1 MTCGLLMR
9 YPNDVASFRCTVCV
23 TINEICTLHERA
35 AERDLR
41 REELVKAKRKGK
53 QVDEA
58 EITQHTVKPLNVA
71 FTQHVIDDCL
81 RAYMIAKFCKDHGSG
96 PREPPRRSRWE
107 NQEPTPY
114 SNGEPSSSARDGASY
129 EAKYHFSS
137 EPTLRTAMHALDV
150 SAKRA
155 SSGMDDEP
163 MVVRTPR
170 ERRSQYYDEEPN
182 RIFRPVRD
190 YIARC
195 FESAENINHSFLTE
209 NATRPTINPV
219 KRASGR
225 PSRSSRPA
233 SEDRT
238 TPASDI
244 CEVEPKLLMLGD
256 VAKNGSWWLGQ
267 NKREGPSEPSR
278 RGNLQPVTLPPEKTP
293 SLDFSEIQ
301 RWYNLAL
308 NAAGSWDAILS
319 EVHKR
324 SDWGSPSLRE
334 IQKAR
339 THALRASSHLTT
351 RLLKISENLLKRFGG
366 RITQPE
372 ELRFLLFILENPL
385 LDGEITEESID
396 VARTRLRSSD
406 TESTV
411 ESIPHS
417 QRQGPVS
424 GRHSCILKRIMGI
437 LANCPAELHPHL
449 VSWFSHYDKTRFI
462 RVKDIT
468 SGFLTYRLIRQ
479 DKKASN
485 AGDGLDDLLPSL
497 PPGSN
502 IGTLHEQLKQGSK
515 MRGKISPYF
524 SDWQVRSCAQVLA
537 FLFEANNP
545 HSSRHALPPAPAG
558 WKPSLAQG
566 VFLPMSDFYVSM
578 IDCMDLVA
586 DFEEFGKKGGKFTF
600 CQYPFLMSVWAKT
613 QVLEYDSKR
622 QMKETARDAFF
633 DNLLR
638 QTHSKQ
644 TLTLDVRRECLA
656 DDSLKAIAKT
666 MGSVSNESKKALR
679 IKFTGEEG
687 IDGGGLRKEWFLLL
701 VREVFNPGLGK
712 LSYSHSRVYSLMCC
726 RTFRV
731 RRRLSVL
738 LFQSSH
744 TRFR

>member
-9 YPNDVASFRCTVCV
+9 YPNNVESFRCTVCV
-23 TINEICTLHERA
+23 TINELCTLHEKA
-35 AERDLR
+35 VERDSR

-53 QVDEA
+53 EVDET
-58 EITQHTVKPLNVA
+58 EITQHNIKPLNLA
-71 FTQHVIDDCL
+71 FTQHVIEDCL
-81 RAYMIAKFCKDHGSG
+81 RAYMVAKFCEDHVAGS
-96 PREPPRRSRWE
+96 RQPPRHSGWE

-114 SNGEPSSSARDGASY
+114 SNGEPSASAREGASY
-129 EAKYHFSS
+129 EPKYHFSS
-137 EPTLRTAMHALDV
+137 EPTLRKGKHALDV

-155 SSGMDDEP
+155 PSGEGDGP
-163 MVVRTPR
+163 TVVRIPR

-190 YIARC
+190 YISRC

-209 NATRPTINPV
+209 NAARPTINPM

-225 PSRSSRPA
+225 PSRSSRPT

-238 TPASDI
+238 MPQPDI
-244 CEVEPKLLMLGD
+244 CEVDPKLLMLGD

-267 NKREGPSEPSR
+267 DKRQGPSEPTR
-278 RGNLQPVTLPPEKTP
+278 KGDAQPVTVPPEKTP
-293 SLDFSEIQ
+293 SLNFYDIH
-301 RWYNLAL
+301 RWYNVVL
-308 NAAGSWDAILS
+308 NAAGNWEALLS
-319 EVHKR
+319 DVQKR
-324 SDWGSPSLRE
+324 TDWASPSPRE

-339 THALRASSHLTT
+339 TYALRASSHLAT
-351 RLLKISENLLKRFGG
+351 RVLKISENLLKKFGG

-385 LDGEITEESID
+385 LDGETNDEDID
-396 VARTRLRSSD
+396 VERTRSRPSD
-406 TESTV
+406 AESTGD
-411 ESIPHS
+411 SMPRS
-417 QRQGPVS
+417 QIQGPVS

-449 VSWFSHYDKTRFI
+449 VSWFSHYDRTRFV
-462 RVKDIT
+462 RVKNIA

-479 DKKASN
+479 DKKAPS
-485 AGDGLDDLLPSL
+485 AGDGMDDLLPSL

-515 MRGKISPYF
+515 MRGNISPYC

-537 FLFEANNP
+537 ILFEANNP
-545 HSSRHALPPAPAG
+545 HSSRHALAPAPAG
-558 WKPSLAQG
+558 WKPSLARG
-566 VFLPMSDFYVSM
+566 LFLPMSDFYVSM

-586 DFEEFGKKGGKFTF
+586 DFEEFGKKGSKFTF

-638 QTHSKQ
+638 QTHSNQ

-701 VREVFNPGLGK
+701 VREVFNPDLGK
-712 LSYSHSRVYSLMCC
+712 LSYSNHRDCSLMWC

-731 RRRLSVL
+731 R
-738 LFQSSH
+738 
-744 TRFR
+744 